1 MRAVIQRVKHAN
13 VKVENEVIGK
23 INNGLV
29 VLLGI
34 THEDTE
40 ADINALVQKLIH
52 LRIFEDEENKLNN
65 SLVDIQGKILSI
77 SQFTLYADV
86 RKGRRPNFINA
97 AKPEYAETLYELF
110 NDKLRKENINVETGS
125 FGAMMEVELVN
136 DGPVT
141 IILETKDGKIVELA

>member
-13 VKVENEVIGK
+13 VRVENEIIGK

-29 VLLGI
+29 VLLGV
-34 THEDTE
+34 THDDTE
-40 ADINALVQKLIH
+40 ADIHALVQKIIH

-65 SLVDIQGKILSI
+65 SLLDIEGKILSV

-86 RKGRRPNFINA
+86 RKGRRPNFMNA
-97 AKPEYAETLYELF
+97 AKPEYAESLYELF
-110 NDKLRKENINVETGS
+110 NEKLRKENVDVETGS

>member
-13 VKVENEVIGK
+13 VKVENEVIGE

>member
-13 VKVENEVIGK
+13 VKVENEVIGEIK
-23 INNGLV
+23 NGLV

-125 FGAMMEVELVN
+125 FGAMMEVELLN

>member
-13 VKVENEVIGK
+13 VRVENEIIGK

-29 VLLGI
+29 VLLGV
-34 THEDTE
+34 THDDTE
-40 ADINALVQKLIH
+40 ADINALVQKIIH

-65 SLVDIQGKILSI
+65 SLLDIEGKILSV

-86 RKGRRPNFINA
+86 RKGRRPNFMNA
-97 AKPEYAETLYELF
+97 AKPEYAESLYELF
-110 NDKLRKENINVETGS
+110 NEKLRKENVDVETGS

>member
-13 VKVENEVIGK
+13 VKVENEVIGDIK
-23 INNGLV
+23 NGLV

-86 RKGRRPNFINA
+86 RKGRRPSFINA
-97 AKPEYAETLYELF
+97 AKPKYAETLYELF
-110 NDKLRKENINVETGS
+110 NDQLRKENINVETGT